1 MKNNLKQHLFSSVS
15 PDALLKA
22 DGVDVCLAPIHKEQ
36 ESALATYLRN
46 KGQEEVDFQK
56 PFSNEVIDF
65 IVDSLNFD
73 VGIHPI
79 FKEKL
84 KEGFSCL
91 NQKSETGR
99 FLLAQLP
106 KNVGVHLLSDEVGN
120 SSFFVVPG
128 QNDVF
133 IHKEHL
139 DSLTPERFALE
150 FLHEMGHLNEYQKI
164 RPLEDF
170 SLGFVD
176 KDGKAINSSIENEFS
191 SSERYRS
198 NLLLEAEKQA
208 LTYQILSETMSVKDK
223 VICGAMAVLGGAA
236 EGIIGLFPG
245 KETKPAMDQLG
256 FFQYLNVKKNKLKNF
271 LKHPTKLF
279 SNKGRKEIALLSKK
293 EAIGDF
299 VSYLVLK
306 PKKNMLKAHRWWGV
320 PTLFAGS
327 VFLGAGGLAALA
339 GGYLM
344 GSGLFFLK
352 EKKAAFRKRWQN
364 TYQQFEL
371 NNLLGYGLVE
381 NSKSQQFDR
390 FLNAMNAK
398 YAGAL
403 NQNKMK
409 EMPLDEEGMALLF
422 ESKKQ
427 YLSFSDGA
435 KNDLKVLMQV
445 IAPEMKVDEKEGD
458 SQIQMISFISE
469 FLNEEQEDAPLLNKK
484 EKSSFETR
492 FLDWVSQLLEEEKE
506 DFLPNIKEDVFNLI
520 STVQHPKLRR
530 TLFSL
535 REEKKK
541 INENKKAF
549 YLKNKQTIARE

>member
-1 MKNNLKQHLFSSVS
+1 MLIFDGVCDILLYMKNNLKQHLFSSVS
-15 PDALLKA
+15 PVSLLTANGA
-22 DGVDVCLAPIHKEQ
+22 DVYLAPINKEK

-46 KGQEEVDFQK
+46 KGQSEVDFQK

-91 NQKSETGR
+91 NQKSATGR

-120 SSFFVVPG
+120 SSFFVVPE

-133 IHKEHL
+133 IHKEQL

-150 FLHEMGHLNEYQKI
+150 FLHEMGHLNEYQSI
-164 RPLEDF
+164 RLLEDF

-176 KDGKAINSSIENEFS
+176 KDGKTINSSIENEFS

-223 VICGAMAVLGGAA
+223 AVCLGRAVLGGAA

-245 KETKPAMDQLG
+245 KETKPAMEQLG
-256 FFQYLNVKKNKLKNF
+256 LLQYLSVEKNKLKNF
-271 LKHPTKLF
+271 LKHPIKAC
-279 SNKGRKEIALLSKK
+279 SAQGRKEMALLSKK

-327 VFLGAGGLAALA
+327 VFLGVGGLAALA

-344 GSGLFFLK
+344 GSGLFFLR

-364 TYQQFEL
+364 TY
-371 NNLLGYGLVE
+371 
-381 NSKSQQFDR
+381 R
-390 FLNAMNAK
+390 T
-398 YAGAL
+398 
-403 NQNKMK
+403 
-409 EMPLDEEGMALLF
+409 
-422 ESKKQ
+422 
-427 YLSFSDGA
+427 
-435 KNDLKVLMQV
+435 MQRYT
-445 IAPEMKVDEKEGD
+445 P
-458 SQIQMISFISE
+458 
-469 FLNEEQEDAPLLNKK
+469 
-484 EKSSFETR
+484 T
-492 FLDWVSQLLEEEKE
+492 
-506 DFLPNIKEDVFNLI
+506 
-520 STVQHPKLRR
+520 
-530 TLFSL
+530 
-535 REEKKK
+535 
-541 INENKKAF
+541 
-549 YLKNKQTIARE
+549 